1 LLINIRQS
9 INNTLVFFILLKPL
23 IYTNLLMKIVL
34 VSLQNF
40 SKLIEETLNK
50 EYLFIEDFME
60 QSQKLWDFKNV

>member
-1 LLINIRQS
+1 
-9 INNTLVFFILLKPL
+9 
-23 IYTNLLMKIVL
+23 MKIVL